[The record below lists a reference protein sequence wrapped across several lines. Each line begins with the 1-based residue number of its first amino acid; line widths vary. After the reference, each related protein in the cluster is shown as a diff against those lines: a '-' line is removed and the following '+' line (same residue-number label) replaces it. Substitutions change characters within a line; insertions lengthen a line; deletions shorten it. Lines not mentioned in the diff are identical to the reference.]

1 MHYIRLLRPP
11 KLSPSQQ
18 RMQAELVF
26 TITTDLGDSFLYPE
40 APVNLVVTA
49 HVYTPSGDYWYELSE
64 HGKLQW
70 TPGRRVAKPVFELP
84 PTVVSAMMSGDVVE
98 LCVGSES
105 SFSADRVHS
114 ILTSAKDAHSQDGG
128 RGLIMPVQVTLNG
141 PDADDD
147 ISTRKIRLN
156 ATNELPEYLEIEE
169 EIGES
174 IARHIWDAGVVALSA
189 MVATYKFPHL
199 ESSQHPCMQTLRRMF
214 DSGESEM
221 NILELGCGVGILGTG
236 LCAVYPRERAADCTI
251 LMTDLDE
258 AEGRARA
265 NIALLK
271 HNHSGSQLGN
281 ATILYENLNWEHG
294 RQGRFGPEVQRR
306 RWDLVLLSDCTYN
319 VDVLPALVGT
329 LSALHEANA
338 KQAGPAGGD
347 ARPSATR
354 VFLAT
359 KPRHASEKALF
370 ALMESEGWRILES
383 QVLPLPVLG
392 AESESVEMYLFEK
405 V

>member
-11 KLSPSQQ
+11 KLSSSQQ
-18 RMQAELVF
+18 RMQTELVF
-26 TITTDLGDSFLYPE
+26 TITTDLGDSFLFPE
-40 APVNLVVTA
+40 APIDLVVTA
-49 HVYTPSGDYWYELSE
+49 HAYTPTGDSTYELSQ
-64 HGKLQW
+64 HGRLQW
-70 TPGRRVAKPVFELP
+70 TPGRRVAKPVYELP
-84 PTVVSAMMSGDVVE
+84 PMVVSAMMSGHPVE
-98 LCVGSES
+98 LCVSPES
-105 SFSADRVHS
+105 SFSAAGVYS
-114 ILTSAKDAHSQDGG
+114 ILTSPDDPHSRTGG
-128 RGLIMPVQVTLNG
+128 RGLVMPVQVTLNG

-156 ATNELPEYLEIEE
+156 ASNEPPEYLEVEE

-189 MVATYKFPHL
+189 MTAMYKFPKL
-199 ESSQHPCMQTLRRMF
+199 ESSQHPCMRALRRML
-214 DSGESEM
+214 DTSESGM

-236 LCAVYPRERAADCTI
+236 LCAVYPRDRAADCTI

-258 AEGRARA
+258 AEGRAQA

-294 RQGRFGPEVQRR
+294 RQGRFGREVQRR

-329 LSALHEANA
+329 LSALHDANVQ
-338 KQAGPAGGD
+338 QARAMDGD
-347 ARPSATR
+347 ATAFATK

-359 KPRHASEKALF
+359 KPRHASETALF
-370 ALMESEGWRILES
+370 GLMESEGWRTLVT
-383 QVLPLPVLG
+383 QTLPLPVLG
-392 AESESVEMYLFEK
+392 GEPESVEFYLFAK
-405 V
+405 G

>member
-1 MHYIRLLRPP
+1 
-11 KLSPSQQ
+11 
-18 RMQAELVF
+18 MQAELVF
-26 TITTDLGDSFLYPE
+26 TITTDLGDSFLFPE
-40 APVNLVVTA
+40 APIDLVVTA
-49 HVYTPSGDYWYELSE
+49 HVYSPSGTSIQELSQ

-70 TPGRRVAKPVFELP
+70 TPGRRVAKPVYELP
-84 PTVVSAMMSGDVVE
+84 PTVVNAMMSGHAVE
-98 LCVGSES
+98 LCVSPES
-105 SFSADRVHS
+105 SFSADGFYS
-114 ILTSAKDAHSQDGG
+114 ILTSANDQHSHIGG
-128 RGLIMPVQVTLNG
+128 RGLVMPVQVTLNG

-156 ATNELPEYLEIEE
+156 ANNEFPKYLEIEE

-189 MVATYKFPHL
+189 VAGTYKFPQL

-214 DSGESEM
+214 DTSESGM

-236 LCAVYPRERAADCTI
+236 LCAVYPRDRAADCTI

-258 AEGRARA
+258 AEGRAQA

-329 LSALHEANA
+329 LSALHDANVQ
-338 KQAGPAGGD
+338 QARATDGD
-347 ARPSATR
+347 TNAFATR

-359 KPRHASEKALF
+359 KPRHASETALF
-370 ALMESEGWRILES
+370 GMMESEAGGRWRLKFCPCRCWAPS
-383 QVLPLPVLG
+383 RSRSRCTCLKRYDRRWRLL
-392 AESESVEMYLFEK
+392 
-405 V
+405 